1 MKNNLFKNI
10 IIIFCAFLL
19 CGCASEENEQIPQ
32 DKIKDTIN
40 TNLEKIMSV
49 SDVTSSNPYDYTQ
62 NEYFK
67 NIIAIGKQAL
77 PVIEEMYENKELN
90 SLNAYIAALAIQEI
104 ADCNLYE
111 KYNIDWINAD
121 EFFAN
126 WKTKNC
132 GLKN

>member
-1 MKNNLFKNI
+1 
-10 IIIFCAFLL
+10 
-19 CGCASEENEQIPQ
+19 
-32 DKIKDTIN
+32 
-40 TNLEKIMSV
+40 
-49 SDVTSSNPYDYTQ
+49 
-62 NEYFK
+62 
-67 NIIAIGKQAL
+67 
-77 PVIEEMYENKELN
+77 MYENKELN

-121 EFFAN
+121 EFIAN

>member
-1 MKNNLFKNI
+1 MKNNLFKKI

-32 DKIKDTIN
+32 DKIKETIN
-40 TNLEKIMSV
+40 TNLEKIMTV

-62 NEYFK
+62 NEYYQ
-67 NIIAIGKQAL
+67 NIIAIGKQAI

-90 SLNAYIAALAIQEI
+90 SLNAYIVALAIQEI
-104 ADCNLYE
+104 ADCNLHE

-121 EFFAN
+121 EFFTN